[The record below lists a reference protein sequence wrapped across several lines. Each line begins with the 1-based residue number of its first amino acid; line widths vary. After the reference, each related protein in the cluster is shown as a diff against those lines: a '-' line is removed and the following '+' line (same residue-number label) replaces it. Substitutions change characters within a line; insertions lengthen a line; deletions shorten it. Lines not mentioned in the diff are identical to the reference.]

1 MRPMIARLAD
11 ELLDRME
18 ASGDLDIVH
27 GFSRELPLRVI
38 SEMLG
43 LPAELREKVTGWM
56 AEFSDI
62 KGIVSASRAF
72 GVIGKV
78 MKLLR
83 DEFEQCRINPRDGL
97 VSELVLAE
105 ADGERLS
112 EDELLAMVL
121 VLFVAGHETTTHLIS
136 TSLLSLTQHPDQ
148 LAGLRADPG
157 LMANAVEEL
166 HRWNSPVQATK
177 PRMARE
183 DMEFYGVRLKRGDRV
198 MGLLGAANCD
208 PDHFENPDMLDLKR
222 VGVRHAGYGGGMHLC
237 LGMHLA
243 RVETE
248 VAFERI
254 IARWPAFDIAIPFES
269 VRWSPRPGMRGPVSL
284 PLLIGEARPRARAA

>member
-1 MRPMIARLAD
+1 
-11 ELLDRME
+11 
-18 ASGDLDIVH
+18 
-27 GFSRELPLRVI
+27 
-38 SEMLG
+38 
-43 LPAELREKVTGWM
+43 
-56 AEFSDI
+56 
-62 KGIVSASRAF
+62 
-72 GVIGKV
+72 
-78 MKLLR
+78 
-83 DEFEQCRINPRDGL
+83 
-97 VSELVLAE
+97 
-105 ADGERLS
+105 
-112 EDELLAMVL
+112 
-121 VLFVAGHETTTHLIS
+121 
-136 TSLLSLTQHPDQ
+136 
-148 LAGLRADPG
+148 
-157 LMANAVEEL
+157 
-166 HRWNSPVQATK
+166 
-177 PRMARE
+177 
-183 DMEFYGVRLKRGDRV
+183 